1 MEYHLLWEIPAAI
14 LMLIGTYY
22 CALHSDGS
30 SIIEEETE
38 PIEEPD
44 YEWMNDVNRGR

>member
-14 LMLIGTYY
+14 LMIVATYY

-30 SIIEEETE
+30 DIVEE
-38 PIEEPD
+38 
-44 YEWMNDVNRGR
+44 

>member
-22 CALHSDGS
+22 CAMYSDS
-30 SIIEEETE
+30 NEIIEE
-38 PIEEPD
+38 
-44 YEWMNDVNRGR
+44 